1 MCPCS
6 QSWLDVLR
14 RKTLKA
20 KSALGHAAHAA
31 SSALGDIVGFAKPS
45 HAAPLR
51 LLTGQS
57 HYAPNAV
64 VAVKVGTLW
73 LLHALVIEPLPS
85 LVCYVQGDT
94 AQSVAHRCYGSSK
107 MWRAILQK
115 NSEIDKDAIRPGTC
129 LKI

>member
-73 LLHALVIEPLPS
+73 LLHALVIEL
-85 LVCYVQGDT
+85 L
-94 AQSVAHRCYGSSK
+94 AQSCMLCAGRHRSERRPQMLWEQQNVAGHSS
-107 MWRAILQK
+107 
-115 NSEIDKDAIRPGTC
+115 EEF
-129 LKI
+129 